1 MRFARCFF
9 AIILTAY
16 LFQPSG
22 VIAAAQRAVQRFD
35 LVYAWDKSLN
45 AVLDYKEVLE
55 GVVDKKAAKYL
66 TIVKRANEYGV
77 IYNMNGSQRQAAR
90 EIIRQAR
97 DLLGAGLSEANA
109 IPDDGSYSRLYNI
122 CYGYGP
128 SLDILKRQYHR
139 LYVWLGKDI
148 GNQLAIE
155 RASERG
161 YALVYRMRAGRDEAA
176 DMLARHQR
184 LLRPKRMSVRLTA
197 DDNNPV
203 VYGESS
209 LLDDGGKLAAN
220 AGHGKPDV
228 ISAEKEDG
236 AAKMMAPRKL
246 EIADPSPS
254 VASLFE
260 RRRKSRV
267 VRQAGAMDTPAARV
281 GLEKEISD
289 LVSDL
294 YRQGQLDRNERSAWM
309 VYDVENGQPLANING
324 NQLFQAASMI
334 KPLVALAFFHQ
345 VQAGKLSYTP
355 KARQMVELMIQR
367 SSNEATNWV
376 MRQVG
381 GPDVCARIL
390 SGNYGNILRKTQIV
404 EYIPPGGKT
413 YRNQVIPSD
422 YTRFLA
428 ALWDMKLPY
437 SKELR
442 RVMAL
447 PRHNRI
453 YQGTTIPK
461 GTLVYNKTGSTARL
475 CGDMGILVPPP
486 NTGAPAYVMVG
497 VIERGN
503 NANDYSS
510 WIRQRGNVIRQVSSL
525 VYKEIHARR

>member
-1 MRFARCFF
+1 MRLVQCFVGMVL
-9 AIILTAY
+9 IAY
-16 LFQPSG
+16 LFMPSG
-22 VIAAAQRAVQRFD
+22 VTAAVQRFD
-35 LVYAWDKSLN
+35 LVYDWDKNLS
-45 AVLDYKEVLE
+45 AILDYKEVLE
-55 GVVDKKAAKYL
+55 GVVGEKAARRL
-66 TIVKRANEYGV
+66 TIVKRGDKYGV
-77 IYNMNGSQRQAAR
+77 IYHMNGTQRQAAR

-97 DLLGAGLSEANA
+97 GLLNAGLKEANA
-109 IPDDGSYSRLYNI
+109 IFNDGSYSRLYNI

-128 SLDILKRQYHR
+128 NLNILKGKYHR
-139 LYVWLGKDI
+139 LYSWLGKDI
-148 GNQLAIE
+148 GDQLAIE
-155 RASERG
+155 RASERA
-161 YALVYRMRAGRDEAA
+161 YALIYRMRAGQEEAA
-176 DMLARHQR
+176 GMLERHKR
-184 LLRPKRMSVRLTA
+184 LLGPKKIKVTLA
-197 DDNNPV
+197 ADNNRPV

-209 LLDDGGKLAAN
+209 LLDDRNGLAAK
-220 AGHGKPDV
+220 ARRGKQDV
-228 ISAEKEDG
+228 ASDK
-236 AAKMMAPRKL
+236 KQSKTPKVAP
-246 EIADPSPS
+246 
-254 VASLFE
+254 VASLSQP
-260 RRRKSRV
+260 RKKPGV
-267 VRQAGAMDTPAARV
+267 GHEPDMMDGPVGRL
-281 GLEKEISD
+281 GLEKEIGA
-289 LVSDL
+289 LINDL
-294 YRQGQLDRNERSAWM
+294 YRQGQLDRDERCAWM

-345 VQAGKLSYTP
+345 VRAGKLSYTP
-355 KARQMVELMIQR
+355 KARQMVERMIQH

-381 GPDVCARIL
+381 GPDVCERIL
-390 SGNYGNILRKTQIV
+390 RGNYSNILRKTQIV

-413 YRNQVIPSD
+413 YRNKVIPSD
-422 YTRFLA
+422 YARFLT

-486 NTGAPAYVMVG
+486 NSGAPAYAMVG

-503 NANDYSS
+503 SASDYSA